1 MHDMQQI
8 ESRCKTLTQHLK
20 GLADEKDFN
29 ELMTIIHKP
38 GWTTVA
44 EFLLVNA
51 LLDSMTAQAKH
62 LADLKQ
68 TLLAG
73 ARAVPIG
80 K

>member
-8 ESRCKTLTQHLK
+8 ESRCKTLAHHMK
-20 GLADEKDFN
+20 ELADETDLN
-29 ELMTIIHKP
+29 ELMIIIRKP

-44 EFLLVNA
+44 EFLFVNGF
-51 LLDSMTAQAKH
+51 LDSMTAQAKH
-62 LADLKQ
+62 LVDLKK

-73 ARAVPIG
+73 ARAVPM